1 MMPLRRRDGQASIE
15 TMLVISVM
23 VFSLVAAAFL
33 FFPPFKDAMQDFA
46 DGAKTVY
53 AQPS

>member
-1 MMPLRRRDGQASIE
+1 MQLRRRQGQSSVE

-33 FFPPFKDAMQDFA
+33 FYPPFKEAMEAFSS
-46 DGAKTVY
+46 GATTVY
-53 AQPS
+53 AQPG

>member
-1 MMPLRRRDGQASIE
+1 MQLRERSGQASIE

-33 FFPPFKDAMQDFA
+33 FFPSFKDAMDSFS